1 MPVVPAPRTLGPL
14 ISSWSFERAAQQL
27 LVADRGLVGIYADEV
42 ARQLGESIRI
52 ERPRSVV
59 VRGTAERFSEDQLPG
74 LILRC
79 RGTVGEPVR
88 DGEGLH
94 SAVWSMSVIAVAQ
107 GVDINVTRSVAC
119 DLCAA
124 ATAVLLQHL
133 VKVDSRIAFVRWDG
147 EDSDEIDLGGDDRSR
162 SVVGRGLLIG
172 VNDVVCDL
180 AGLPAAW
187 DVADPPIGLPPL
199 DAGERQTVLSAGVT
213 VTPTD
218 EPAGG

>member
-1 MPVVPAPRTLGPL
+1 MPVVPAPRVLGPL

-27 LVADRGLVGIYADEV
+27 LVADRGLIGIYADEV
-42 ARQLGESIRI
+42 SRAMGETIRI

-59 VRGTAERFSEDQLPG
+59 VRGTAERFSDDQLPG

-79 RGTVGEPVR
+79 RGTTEPPRR
-88 DGEGLH
+88 DGEGLY

-119 DLCAA
+119 DLCTA

-133 VKVDSRIAFVRWDG
+133 VKVDSRIAYVRWEG

-172 VNDVVCDL
+172 VNDVLCDL

-187 DVADPPIGLPPL
+187 DTADPPIGQPPL
-199 DAGERQTVLSAGVT
+199 DAGALETVQSADVT

-218 EPAGG
+218 GPAGG